1 MPVFGLDPAAHLAQ
15 CRKLIA
21 EGFRPVSVSATRTIP
36 EGPPVTASVWHR
48 PVVSEEV
55 KDGLAMRQ
63 ARAAVALV
71 RLGKA
76 ESVWPLLRH
85 SADPRLR
92 SFIVN
97 WLNPLGAD
105 PERSPPSSTGR
116 TQPSP
121 RPAGRGWPQAG

>member
-1 MPVFGLDPAAHLAQ
+1 MARSAGS
-15 CRKLIA
+15 LIA
-21 EGFRPVSVSATRTIP
+21 QGYRPVSISVARTTP
-36 EGPPVTASVWHR
+36 DGPPATASVWHR
-48 PVVSEEV
+48 PVMSEEV

-105 PERSPPSSTGR
+105 PQTIAAELDPVGLR
-116 TQPSP
+116 PSP
-121 RPAGRGWPQAG
+121 RRAGRGWPQAG